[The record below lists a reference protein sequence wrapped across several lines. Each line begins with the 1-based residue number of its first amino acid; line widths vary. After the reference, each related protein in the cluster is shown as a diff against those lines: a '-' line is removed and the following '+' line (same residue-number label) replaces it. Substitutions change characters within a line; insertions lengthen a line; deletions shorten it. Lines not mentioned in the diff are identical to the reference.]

1 MRTILTMAAKDLRLM
16 SRDWLGMFFIIVFPI
31 AMAIFF
37 GVIMGSMGDD
47 GEGMTM
53 SVAVVDEDRSP
64 MSQQFVD
71 DLVASD
77 NVRVEKLGRSEAMDR
92 VRRGKLTGMI
102 AIPSGF
108 GEKAGVMWL
117 DAPTIEV
124 GVDPSRKAE
133 AGMLTGI
140 IMQSMGKLMFARFQD
155 PAGMAP
161 FIDAARTDIAKRN
174 DLPETMRPA
183 LVQLMDSLDGWRKS
197 WEQTQAQEKA
207 TAAGSADAKDESSN
221 TGGPEFQLARIE
233 TVDVTWQPP
242 PGSTAELVQRIRSKW
257 DISFPQ
263 AMIWGVL
270 ACAAG
275 FAITI
280 VRERKQGTFLR
291 LRIAPV
297 TRTQLVAGK
306 ATACFVTVIAV
317 IGLMVALG
325 TALGMRPLSPGL
337 LALAAVC
344 IAFCFVGIM
353 MLMSVVGKTEEAVS
367 GAAWGANMF
376 MAMFGGGMVPLIFM
390 PSFMRVLSNFSPVK
404 WSVLALEG
412 AIWRGFTLTEMLL
425 PCVVLV
431 AVGAVC
437 LAIGTS
443 VLSRATS

>member
-1 MRTILTMAAKDLRLM
+1 MRTVLTMAVKDLRLM
-16 SRDWLGMFFIIVFPI
+16 SRDWLGMFFIIGFPI

-37 GVIMGSMGDD
+37 GTIMGSMGPGD
-47 GEGMTM
+47 GAPM

-64 MSQQFVD
+64 MSQRFVD
-71 DLVASD
+71 DLVASG
-77 NVRVEKLGRSEAMDR
+77 NVKVEELGRKEAMDR
-92 VRRGKLTGMI
+92 VRRGRLVGMI
-102 AIPSGF
+102 AIPKGF
-108 GEKAGVMWL
+108 GETAGLMWL

-133 AGMLTGI
+133 AGMLQGN

-155 PAGMAP
+155 PTGMAP
-161 FIDAARTDIAKRN
+161 FIDQARQEIAN
-174 DLPETMRPA
+174 SDDLPETMRPA
-183 LVQLMDSLDGWRKS
+183 LTQLMNSLDGWRKS
-197 WEQTQAQEKA
+197 WEETQAKENASGEGAVDGKNK
-207 TAAGSADAKDESSN
+207 SDHV
-221 TGGPEFQLARIE
+221 GGPEFQLARIE
-233 TVDVTWQPP
+233 TIDVTRQPP
-242 PGSTAELVQRIRSKW
+242 KGSTQELVQRIRSKW

-297 TRTQLVAGK
+297 TRGQLVAGK
-306 ATACFVTVIAV
+306 ATACFVAVIAV
-317 IGLMVALG
+317 IAVVVALG

-390 PSFMRVLSNFSPVK
+390 PGFMRVLSNFSPVK

-425 PCVVLV
+425 PCFVLV

-437 LAIGTS
+437 LAVGTT